1 MWRGDDGVCGQI
13 SIYTATRIIMWRKVL
28 SFLPRRVSVK
38 QISISVLISSGY
50 LEIKSD
56 VYEWILD

>member
-1 MWRGDDGVCGQI
+1 
-13 SIYTATRIIMWRKVL
+13 MWRKVL